1 MHAEDRTLGV
11 VFEATAHLQVP
22 LFQRPYVWKQEEN
35 WEPLWESFS
44 EAVLRRHLGER
55 RRPHFLG
62 SIVLDQSDTPTGEV
76 VVRQIIDGQ
85 QRLSTL
91 QILIAAMRDLARE
104 YQQSEYS
111 EAFDR
116 LVRNFVP
123 SSKRPESRYKVWPT
137 NQDRG
142 AFVQALDSGSLRA
155 IAEGLGKR
163 ESVKHFGHRMLD
175 CYAFFYRELEEL
187 LKDESESDTADVF
200 SAMYAAL
207 REDVV
212 LVVVDLD
219 KTDDPQ
225 LIFETLNAL
234 GTPLLPS
241 DLVKN
246 LLFRV
251 AASEEA
257 DIEHLYE
264 KAWKPFDTNSE
275 YWRAEVTQGRLK
287 WGRIDIFVA
296 HYLALK
302 RRDIITVPH
311 LFSEFRS
318 YLVEGD
324 QSAEQSLLSLRDY
337 ATTFR
342 SFDEYPRTSR
352 EGVFFSRLEALDTNM
367 AIPVLLEVLKSP
379 SEDGDHIRFIE
390 ILESYLV
397 RRAICLLTYKNYNRV
412 FAELLRH
419 LSRTE
424 FRSERLQEFLLSRE
438 GETSIWPSDEQFR
451 TAVETMPA
459 YDKLKRSRVLML
471 LEAIERSLYE
481 DKSERIEIL
490 DDLTVEHIMPQR
502 WEENWPL
509 RDASLE
515 ERERRE
521 ALLHSFGNLTL
532 VTGKLNPSLSNAGWD
547 KKRHALQQHSAL
559 ALNRELLGNEVWNEN
574 TIRDRGR
581 WIAEIA
587 LRIWPRESVS

>member
-1 MHAEDRTLGV
+1 VHAEDRTLGV

-44 EAVLRRHLGER
+44 EAFLRRHLGEK

-62 SIVLDQSDTPTGEV
+62 SIVLDQSNTPTGEV

-91 QILIAAMRDLARE
+91 QILIATMRDLARE
-104 YQQSEYS
+104 HQQIEYS

-137 NQDRG
+137 NQDRV
-142 AFVQALDSGSLRA
+142 AFAQALDSGSLKA

-163 ESVKHFGHRMLD
+163 ESVKHFGHQMLD

-200 SAMYAAL
+200 SAMYTAL

-219 KTDDPQ
+219 ENDDPQ

-246 LLFRV
+246 LLFRYAIV
-251 AASEEA
+251 QDAQ
-257 DIEHLYE
+257 IEQLYE
-264 KAWKPFDTNSE
+264 KAWKPFDDE
-275 YWRAEVTQGRLK
+275 ADYWRAEVRQGRIK

-302 RRDIITVPH
+302 RRDIISVPH

-318 YLVEGD
+318 YLIEGD
-324 QSAEQSLLSLRDY
+324 QSAEQSLLALKEY
-337 ATTFR
+337 ASVFR
-342 SFDEYPRTSR
+342 RFDEYPMTSR
-352 EGVFFSRLEALDTNM
+352 EGIFFSRLSDLDTNM
-367 AIPVLLEVLKSP
+367 AIPVLLEVLKNPTS
-379 SEDGDHIRFIE
+379 DGDHIRFIE

-397 RRAICLLTYKNYNRV
+397 RRAICSFTYKNYNRV

-424 FRSERLQEFLLSRE
+424 FRSERLREFLLSRE
-438 GETSIWPSDEQFR
+438 GDTSVWPGDDEFR
-451 TAVETMPA
+451 EALENAPA
-459 YDKLKRSRVLML
+459 YEKLKRSRVRML
-471 LEAIERSLYE
+471 LEAIEGALH
-481 DKSERIEIL
+481 DGKTERIEIL
-490 DDLTVEHIMPQR
+490 DDLTVEHIMPQQ
-502 WEENWPL
+502 WEANWPL
-509 RDASLE
+509 AQESIE
-515 ERERRE
+515 VREIRE
-521 ALLHSFGNLTL
+521 KLIHTFGNLTL
-532 VTGKLNPSLSNAGWD
+532 VTEHLNPSMSNAGWE
-547 KKRHALQQHSAL
+547 KKRQALQHHSAL
-559 ALNRELLGNEVWNEN
+559 TLNRRIQSTERWDE
-574 TIRDRGR
+574 TAIRQRGKS
-581 WIAEIA
+581 IADVA
-587 LRIWPRESVS
+587 LTIWPRPAA

>member
-11 VFEATAHLQVP
+11 VFDGVAHLQVP
-22 LFQRPYVWKQEEN
+22 LFQRPYVWKQVEN

-44 EAVLRRHLGER
+44 EAFLRRHLGEK

-62 SIVLDQSDTPTGEV
+62 SIVLDQSNTPTGEIT
-76 VVRQIIDGQ
+76 VRQIIDGQ

-91 QILIAAMRDLARE
+91 QILLAAMRDLAQE
-104 YQQSEYS
+104 NHQEEYS
-111 EAFDR
+111 EAFNR

-123 SSKRPESRYKVWPT
+123 STRRPESRYKVWPT
-137 NQDRG
+137 NQDRE
-142 AFVQALDSGSLRA
+142 AFELALTGKSLQS
-155 IAEGLGKR
+155 IAEKLGKR
-163 ESVKHFGHRMLD
+163 ESAKGFGHQMLD
-175 CYAFFYRELEEL
+175 CYAFFYRELEGL
-187 LKDESESDTADVF
+187 LKDESESETADVF

-207 REDVV
+207 REDVI

-219 KTDDPQ
+219 ETDDPQ

-251 AASEEA
+251 AASENA
-257 DIEHLYE
+257 NIEQLYE
-264 KAWKPFDTNSE
+264 KAWKPFDTDSE
-275 YWRAEVTQGRLK
+275 YWRAEIRQGRLN

-318 YLVEGD
+318 YLIEGD
-324 QSAEQSLLSLRDY
+324 QSAEESLLSLREY
-337 ATTFR
+337 AKTFR
-342 SFDEYPRTSR
+342 SFDEFPQTSR
-352 EGVFFSRLEALDTNM
+352 EGVFFSRLEDLDTNM

-379 SEDGDHIRFIE
+379 SPDGDRIRFIE

-397 RRAICLLTYKNYNRV
+397 RRAICSLTYKNYNRV

-438 GETSIWPSDEQFR
+438 GETSVWPSDKDFR
-451 TAVETMPA
+451 HAIETLPA
-459 YDKLKRSRVLML
+459 YQKLKRSRVCML
-471 LEAIERSLYE
+471 LEAFEASLYQG
-481 DKSERIEIL
+481 KSERIEIL

-502 WEENWPL
+502 WIENWPIG
-509 RDASLE
+509 DNSVEA
-515 ERERRE
+515 REARE
-521 ALLHSFGNLTL
+521 ALLHTFGNLTL
-532 VTGKLNPSLSNAGWD
+532 VTDKLNPSLSNAGWNE
-547 KKRHALQQHSAL
+547 KRQVLQQHSAL
-559 ALNRELLGNEVWNEN
+559 ALNRELLKSESWNEAA
-574 TIRDRGR
+574 IRQRDRQ
-581 WIAEIA
+581 IADKA
-587 LRIWPRESVS
+587 LQIWPRATG

>member
-1 MHAEDRTLGV
+1 MHAEDRALGI

-44 EAVLRRHLGER
+44 EAFLRRHLGEK

-76 VVRQIIDGQ
+76 IVRQIIDGQ

-104 YQQSEYS
+104 HRQSEYS

-137 NQDRG
+137 NQDRD
-142 AFVQALDSGSLRA
+142 AFALALDSGSLKT
-155 IAEGLGKR
+155 IAEGIGKR
-163 ESVKHFGHRMLD
+163 ESVKNFGHRMLD
-175 CYAFFYRELEEL
+175 CYAFFFRELEEL
-187 LKDESESDTADVF
+187 LNDESESDIAEVF
-200 SAMYAAL
+200 SAMYATL
-207 REDVV
+207 REDIV

-219 KTDDPQ
+219 ENDDPQ

-251 AASEEA
+251 AVSEEA
-257 DIEHLYE
+257 DIEKLYE
-264 KAWKPFDTNSE
+264 KAWKPFDIDSE
-275 YWRAEVTQGRLK
+275 YWRAEVRQGRLK

-302 RRDIITVPH
+302 RRDIISVPH

-318 YLVEGD
+318 YLVDGD
-324 QSAEQSLLSLRDY
+324 QSAEQSLLSLREY
-337 ATTFR
+337 ATIFQ
-342 SFDEYPRTSR
+342 SFDEYPSTSR
-352 EGVFFSRLEALDTNM
+352 EGVFFKRLDALDTNM

-379 SEDGDHIRFIE
+379 SADGDHIRFIE

-397 RRAICLLTYKNYNRV
+397 RRAICYLTYKNYNRV
-412 FAELLRH
+412 FAELLRY
-419 LSRTE
+419 LSRTG
-424 FRSERLQEFLLSRE
+424 FHSENLREFLLSKE
-438 GETSIWPSDEQFR
+438 GDTSVWPSDNDFR
-451 TAVETMPA
+451 KAIEELPV
-459 YDKLKRSRVLML
+459 YRKLKRARVRMF
-471 LEAIERSLYE
+471 LEAIEATLHGG
-481 DKSERIEIL
+481 KTERIEIL

-509 RDASLE
+509 TDSSPEA
-515 ERERRE
+515 RERRE
-521 ALLHSFGNLTL
+521 TLLHAFGNLTL
-532 VTGKLNPSLSNAGWD
+532 VTEKLNPSLSNADWS
-547 KKRHALQQHSAL
+547 KKRPALQQHSAL
-559 ALNRELLGNEVWNEN
+559 TLNRMLHENEIWDEE
-574 TIRDRGR
+574 TIRSRSR
-581 WIAEIA
+581 QIADLA
-587 LRIWPRESVS
+587 LKIWPREPAS

>member
-1 MHAEDRTLGV
+1 VHAEDRTLGV
-11 VFEATAHLQVP
+11 VFDAIAHLQVP

-44 EAVLRRHLGER
+44 EAFLRRHLGEK

-62 SIVLDQSDTPTGEV
+62 SIVLELSNTPHGEV
-76 VVRQIIDGQ
+76 TVRQIIDGQ

-91 QILIAAMRDLARE
+91 QILIAAMRDLAKAHSVDK
-104 YQQSEYS
+104 YP

-116 LVRNFVP
+116 LVSNFVP
-123 SSKRPESRYKVWPT
+123 SEKRPESRYKVWPT
-137 NQDRG
+137 NQDREPFELAMTG
-142 AFVQALDSGSLRA
+142 GSLQA
-155 IAEGLGKR
+155 IAEQLGKR
-163 ESVKHFGHRMLD
+163 ESSKRLGHQMLD
-175 CYAFFYRELEEL
+175 CYSFFYRKLEEL
-187 LKDESESDTADVF
+187 LKDESESDIADVF
-200 SAMYAAL
+200 SAMYATL

-219 KTDDPQ
+219 ENDDPQ

-251 AASEEA
+251 AVSEEA
-257 DIEHLYE
+257 DIEQLYE
-264 KAWKPFDTNSE
+264 RAWKPFDTDSE
-275 YWRAEVTQGRLK
+275 YWRAEVRQGRLK

-318 YLVEGD
+318 YLVEGG
-324 QSAEQSLLSLRDY
+324 QSAEQNLLSLREY

-342 SFDEYPRTSR
+342 SFDEYPSTSR
-352 EGVFFSRLEALDTNM
+352 EGLFFSRLEDLDTNM
-367 AIPVLLEVLKSP
+367 AIPVLLEVLRLP
-379 SEDGDHIRFIE
+379 SQDGDHVRFIE

-397 RRAICLLTYKNYNRV
+397 RRAICSLMYKNYNRV

-424 FRSERLQEFLLSRE
+424 FRSERLREFLVSRE
-438 GETSIWPSDEQFR
+438 GETSVWPSDADFR
-451 TAVETMPA
+451 KAIENLPA
-459 YDKLKRSRVLML
+459 YQKLKRSRVRML
-471 LEAIERSLYE
+471 LEAIETALHES
-481 DKSERIEIL
+481 KSERIEIL

-509 RDASLE
+509 RDDSPEA
-515 ERERRE
+515 RERRE
-521 ALLHSFGNLTL
+521 ALLHTFGNLTL
-532 VTGKLNPSLSNAGWD
+532 VTEKLNPSLSNARWD
-547 KKRHALQQHSAL
+547 RKRQALQQHSAL
-559 ALNRELLGNEVWNEN
+559 ALNRELLGNEAWDHDA
-574 TIRDRGR
+574 IRDRNRG
-581 WIAEIA
+581 IADIA
-587 LRIWPRESVS
+587 LTIWPREPSP